1 MLIAQRV
8 VMISSEF
15 DRLFRG
21 HERPGTIEP
30 LIHKGE
36 WAIHDVLPFLLQRTG
51 PASVKIATFSVSE
64 DSLRPL
70 FFQVDSGMITK
81 LTLLLD
87 ATVKRHKLDM
97 LLFAM
102 NITPD
107 IRIDSN
113 HAKILLLQNETNA
126 FGIVGSANLNQP
138 RRIEAGF
145 YFTAGKYF
153 DFFNEQ
159 FDKYYSEAMPYEL
172 D

>member
-1 MLIAQRV
+1 MNNE
-8 VMISSEF
+8 MF
-15 DRLFRG
+15 DRLF
-21 HERPGTIEP
+21 PGSDGQGIIEP

-36 WAIHDVLPFLLQRTG
+36 WAVHEVLPFLLKKIG
-51 PASVKIATFSVSE
+51 PSEVKIATFSVSE

-70 FFQVDSGMITK
+70 LFLVESGSITQ

-87 ATVKRHKLDM
+87 NTVKRHKLDM
-97 LLFAM
+97 LLFAL
-102 NITPD
+102 NITPN

-113 HAKILLLQNETNA
+113 HAKVLLVRNDTYS

-145 YFTAGKYF
+145 YFTAGKHF
-153 DFFNEQ
+153 DFFYSE
-159 FDKYYSEAMPYEL
+159 FDKFFNEGIPYEL